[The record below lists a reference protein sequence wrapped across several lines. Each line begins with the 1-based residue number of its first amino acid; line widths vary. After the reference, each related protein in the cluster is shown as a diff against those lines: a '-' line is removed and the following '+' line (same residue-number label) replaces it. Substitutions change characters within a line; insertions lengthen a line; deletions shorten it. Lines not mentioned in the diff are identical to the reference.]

1 MIDLIE
7 SKLRCDRSDCG
18 ECFWGVFSRTGPG
31 EAGEEEED
39 RTGVEY
45 EMERIPLDS

>member
-7 SKLRCDRSDCG
+7 GRLICDRFDCW
-18 ECFWGVFSRTGPG
+18 ECFWELMSRTVPG

-45 EMERIPLDS
+45 EMERIPLDR